1 MTEAMPQAVEGDP
14 GQRIR
19 TVTVREDGI
28 GTRLPRSVAMNVAAA
43 VVMGMGGGRR
53 RVLPAEMRMSR
64 SMPAMFHQAV
74 QRRIQADGPGT
85 DNAQC
90 QKGRNELMNPFHCC
104 AANRIG
110 LA

>member
-1 MTEAMPQAVEGDP
+1 MTEAVPQAVEGDP
-14 GQRIR
+14 GQCKW
-19 TVTVREDGI
+19 TVTVREGEI
-28 GTRLPRSVAMNVAAA
+28 GTRLQRSVAVSMATGV
-43 VVMGMGGGRR
+43 GMRCGRR
-53 RVLPAEMRMSR
+53 SVRPAEMRMSR

-74 QRRIQADGPGT
+74 QIRIQADSPGT
-85 DNAQC
+85 GKAQC